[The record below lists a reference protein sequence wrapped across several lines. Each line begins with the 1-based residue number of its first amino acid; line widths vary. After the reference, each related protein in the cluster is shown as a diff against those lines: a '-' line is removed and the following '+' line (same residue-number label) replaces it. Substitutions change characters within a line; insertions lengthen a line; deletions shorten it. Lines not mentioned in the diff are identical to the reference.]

1 VAPPQRLTMAATASD
16 ARIVRPVARLRGTIV
31 PPGDKSIS
39 HRVAMLGALAEGETV
54 AENFLPG
61 ADCLST
67 LAILRSL
74 SVESAL
80 EPLPDG
86 RIRLSVRGM
95 GLRGLREPA
104 DILDAGNSGTSLR
117 LFSGILAGQPFL
129 SVLTGDASLRSR
141 PIGRVVE
148 PLRQMGA
155 QLWARDGDRLPPL
168 AIRGGALRGI
178 DYATPVAS
186 AQVKSAILLAGLF
199 ATGET
204 RVHEPAASRDHT
216 ERMLRAMGADV
227 RTAGTS
233 ISVRPPTEPL
243 RPLRLRVPGDISAAA
258 FWLVAALVHPDA
270 EITVRGVGINPTRTG
285 IIDALHA
292 MGGQIEVRN
301 PREEGGEPVADL
313 VARSSRLRGTVIA
326 GDLIPR
332 LIDEIPVLALAAAF
346 AEGDTIIA
354 DAAEL
359 RVKES
364 DRIATTARELRRL
377 GAEVEERPDGL
388 VIHGGTRLRG
398 AACASDGDH
407 RLAMTVAVAGL
418 LAEGE
423 TVVEDAGC
431 VNVSYP
437 TFWHDLAAIAG
448 ASSA

>member
-1 VAPPQRLTMAATASD
+1 MTITASD
-16 ARIVRPVARLRGTIV
+16 ARVVRPAAQLRGAIA

-67 LAILRSL
+67 LAILRTL
-74 SVESAL
+74 GVESAL
-80 EPLPDG
+80 EPQPDG
-86 RIRLSVRGM
+86 RPRLTVRGV
-95 GLRGLREPA
+95 GLHGLREPA
-104 DILDAGNSGTSLR
+104 DVLDAGNSGTSLR
-117 LFSGILAGQPFL
+117 LFSGLLAGQPFF
-129 SVLTGDASLRSR
+129 SVLTGDASLRGR
-141 PIGRVVE
+141 PVGRVVE
-148 PLRQMGA
+148 PLRLMGA

-168 AIRGGALRGI
+168 AIRGSTLRGI

-204 RVHEPAASRDHT
+204 RVREPAASRDHT
-216 ERMLRAMGADV
+216 ERLLRAMGVELRSEGA
-227 RTAGTS
+227 A
-233 ISVRPPTEPL
+233 IALRPPSAPL

-258 FWLVAALVHPDA
+258 FWLVAALAHPDA
-270 EITVRGVGINPTRTG
+270 EIVVRGVGMNPTRTG
-285 IIDALHA
+285 IIDALRA
-292 MGGQIEVRN
+292 MGGQIEVLN

-313 VARSSRLRGTVIA
+313 AARSSRLRGTVVA

-332 LIDEIPVLALAAAF
+332 LIDEVPVLALAAAF

-377 GAEVEERPDGL
+377 GAHVEERPDGL
-388 VIHGGTRLRG
+388 VVHGGARLRG
-398 AACASDGDH
+398 AVCVSEGDH
-407 RLAMTVAVAGL
+407 RLAMTIAVAGL

-431 VNVSYP
+431 VSVSYP
-437 TFWHDLAAIAG
+437 AFWQDVKTLAGLSPA
-448 ASSA
+448 